1 MTLFF
6 IRRMWNVTAF
16 LILGKNMKG
25 CGWDTLY
32 VSSSQSKG
40 KSQLVWDWGCTLTIP
55 FQSPF
60 RCSKQTNEQFSI
72 SWQCSV
78 RSRPSSMKKA
88 LENFL
93 WSVNWEIIQSTPSN
107 TGLLLHFSSCVNEI
121 RANNSKA
128 CILLFYY
135 RVFFMF
141 V

>member
-1 MTLFF
+1 M
-6 IRRMWNVTAF
+6 IWRMWNVTAF
-16 LILGKNMKG
+16 LILGTNMKG
-25 CGWDTLY
+25 CGWDALY
-32 VSSSQSKG
+32 LSSSQSR
-40 KSQLVWDWGCTLTIP
+40 SQLVWDVGCTPTIP

-60 RCSKQTNEQFSI
+60 RWFKQTHEQFSI